1 MEKDQGS
8 KGYRGGKTSRS
19 RILSSPRRR
28 PRDKWGGKK
37 RLRDHCNSSP
47 LSLPV
52 PSFFP
57 PLNVSSPPYNFS
69 RHSQI
74 NTTIHH
80 HYHSSSRP
88 APLAKSS
95 HTLPSTRE
103 RERER
108 DYLSTSTRIK
118 LISFR
123 IDVKRS
129 VLHRQSRFW
138 DQSDESLSR
147 EREKKNH
154 PWRLCR
160 ISRDNIRIIS
170 KISSLLLI
178 YRYDMYNRFENT
190 VQHGILLFFMEQSL
204 NN

>member
-1 MEKDQGS
+1 MHRKHQNWKKSFDRIFLFHKKFTLSSRHAFSKKKKWKKRRKDNGWIYKIEMEKDQGS

-19 RILSSPRRR
+19 RILSFPRRR

-74 NTTIHH
+74 NTAIHH

-108 DYLSTSTRIK
+108 EI
-118 LISFR
+118 
-123 IDVKRS
+123 
-129 VLHRQSRFW
+129 
-138 DQSDESLSR
+138 
-147 EREKKNH
+147 
-154 PWRLCR
+154 
-160 ISRDNIRIIS
+160 
-170 KISSLLLI
+170 I
-178 YRYDMYNRFENT
+178 YRRRR
-190 VQHGILLFFMEQSL
+190 G
-204 NN
+204 